1 LHPFARAALALAPLA
16 AAAGCAAVAPAPAP
30 SAQTPSGEPV
40 AVPPGAEARASA
52 VAGQEQPA
60 PAPAASAPRDALD
73 GYVSARYRARWTD
86 DDRDHDLYLLAA
98 LDYADPERPALS
110 AHVMARSAADLDGQ
124 DGGGGFVFDSLSDT
138 YSNSVEAKL
147 YHAYVDYEPADA
159 PASLRAGRQIDYA
172 TPEVAFFDGVAVRSR
187 PRGAKAFQAGVYGG
201 LPVHLYESSPE
212 GDSLFGS
219 FVEARP
225 WKGGRAR
232 LDWMH
237 IEDDRRLGSFADDLV
252 GVALWQALAR
262 EWSLDLAHTRIES
275 EARDVRARARY
286 SRGDGAL
293 AARLSY
299 YELLETQQARA
310 LEVDPFTSA
319 LQEYFPYR
327 QVGAGVSRQVTKRTR
342 FDLGADV
349 RRVSDDDDVGEYNR
363 DWERYYATASV
374 QDAFVPGL
382 TLSVTADQW
391 DGEGRDIGTWG
402 ADATREIGERWRVS
416 AGSYYSLYKYDL
428 YANEERD
435 DVRSYY
441 ARARFE
447 KSDRLRFDLGYE
459 FEDDDFEEYHLV
471 RWGMTWRF

>member
-1 LHPFARAALALAPLA
+1 
-16 AAAGCAAVAPAPAP
+16 
-30 SAQTPSGEPV
+30 
-40 AVPPGAEARASA
+40 
-52 VAGQEQPA
+52 
-60 PAPAASAPRDALD
+60 
-73 GYVSARYRARWTD
+73 
-86 DDRDHDLYLLAA
+86 
-98 LDYADPERPALS
+98 
-110 AHVMARSAADLDGQ
+110 
-124 DGGGGFVFDSLSDT
+124 
-138 YSNSVEAKL
+138 
-147 YHAYVDYEPADA
+147 
-159 PASLRAGRQIDYA
+159 
-172 TPEVAFFDGVAVRSR
+172 
-187 PRGAKAFQAGVYGG
+187 
-201 LPVHLYESSPE
+201 
-212 GDSLFGS
+212 
-219 FVEARP
+219 
-225 WKGGRAR
+225 
-232 LDWMH
+232 
-237 IEDDRRLGSFADDLV
+237 
-252 GVALWQALAR
+252 
-262 EWSLDLAHTRIES
+262 
-275 EARDVRARARY
+275 
-286 SRGDGAL
+286 
-293 AARLSY
+293 
-299 YELLETQQARA
+299 
-310 LEVDPFTSA
+310 
-319 LQEYFPYR
+319 
-327 QVGAGVSRQVTKRTR
+327 VGAGVSRQVTKRTR